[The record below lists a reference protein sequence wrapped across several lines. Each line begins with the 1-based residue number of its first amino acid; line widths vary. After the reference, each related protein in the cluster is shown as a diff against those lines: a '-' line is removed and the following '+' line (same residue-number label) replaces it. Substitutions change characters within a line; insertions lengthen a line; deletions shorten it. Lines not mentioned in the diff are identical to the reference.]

1 MAQYGCKV
9 RVGRPGRG
17 VLEGVKL
24 DFQGRDLLQVLL
36 LPGDTTA
43 LSTLRLV
50 TDPFNNYNKYR
61 SKRKARECDRSSRLS
76 SDQNTRSFPWSAR
89 PVAGNTLYL
98 DPCGSAP
105 GQGAN
110 IFERRFLC
118 SSITRGIWSQST
130 ARWTRTSTVVYSSV
144 LTIPEPILI
153 PWSAHET
160 VSSIFGSKWAY
171 FLVLSAPRRSLDQTG

>member
-61 SKRKARECDRSSRLS
+61 SKRKTRECDRSSCLS

-105 GQGAN
+105 GQGSEHFRTTISLQLDHPGN
-110 IFERRFLC
+110 LVPIH
-118 SSITRGIWSQST
+118 SSMDEDKHST
-130 ARWTRTSTVVYSSV
+130 LFISSYH
-144 LTIPEPILI
+144 P
-153 PWSAHET
+153 
-160 VSSIFGSKWAY
+160 
-171 FLVLSAPRRSLDQTG
+171 